1 MIRVLID
8 ARIDSN
14 KSGGIQQALI
24 GFAETTKFFS
34 QSEYKFAWLLSTLN
48 KDFLDE
54 VLPEESKKLYAPVA
68 SPLKNFIVAIFKRSV
83 IGLLLL
89 KMIRRTVFF
98 RFQLPEMFTVV
109 KEWNPDLIHFPT
121 QFGFRTSLPN
131 IYHPHDFQHLHLPEL
146 FSKEIIEIRNLGYGQ
161 MIQQA
166 SRVIVGNQWTLDDY
180 RNLYPN
186 YSNIGLNVPVFPQ
199 PLESQPLSGSL
210 SIPGTK
216 YLFYP
221 ASFWPH
227 KNHLNLLKSLR
238 ILIDEGFPLKLWL
251 SGANLSESEEL
262 TELIYSHNLNLNVK
276 ILGYLTPSE
285 LATTYA
291 NAFAMIMPSFF
302 ESESLPIW
310 EAFALGVPVIASNIT
325 ALPSQVGEAALLF
338 DPKDPRDMAI
348 QIAKLFND
356 DSLRKSLVLKG
367 SERITKLTPTN
378 TASGYRYAY
387 RRALNLVHDNH
398 DLEWDKNGFRF

>member
-1 MIRVLID
+1 VIRVLVD

-34 QSEYKFAWLLSTLN
+34 QSEYKFAWLLSNSN
-48 KDFLDE
+48 KDFLDD
-54 VLPEESKKLYAPVA
+54 VLPEGSTRLFAPG
-68 SPLKNFIVAIFKRSV
+68 SNPLKNFIVATLKKTF

-89 KMIRRTVFF
+89 KIIRRTVFF
-98 RFQLPEMFTVV
+98 KFQLPEMFTVV

-131 IYHPHDFQHLHLPEL
+131 IYHPHDFQHLHLTEL
-146 FSKEIIEIRNLGYGQ
+146 FSKETIELRNFGYGQ

-166 SRVIVGNQWTLDDY
+166 SRVIVGNQWTLEDF
-180 RNLYPN
+180 RSLYPN
-186 YSNIGLNVPVFPQ
+186 YSDIVLNVPVFPQ
-199 PLESQPLSGSL
+199 PLESQVLSHPLANTGN
-210 SIPGTK
+210 K

-238 ILIDEGFPLKLWL
+238 ILIDEGFPLELWL
-251 SGANLSESEEL
+251 SGANLRESAKL
-262 TELIYSHNLNLNVK
+262 TELISSHNLNLNVK

-291 NAFAMIMPSFF
+291 NAFAVIMPSFF

-310 EAFALGVPVIASNIT
+310 EAFTLGVPVITSNVT
-325 ALPSQVGEAALLF
+325 ALPSQVGEAALLVN
-338 DPKDPRDMAI
+338 PEDPRDMVI
-348 QIAKLFND
+348 QIARLFND
-356 DSLRKSLVLKG
+356 VSLRKSLISKG
-367 SERITKLTPTN
+367 NERISKLTPAN
-378 TASGYRYAY
+378 TAKGYRYAY
-387 RRALNLVHDNH
+387 RRALNLMHDNH

>member
-1 MIRVLID
+1 MIKILVD

-24 GFAETTKFFS
+24 GFAETTKFIS
-34 QSEYKFAWLLSTLN
+34 KSEYEFAWLLSTLN
-48 KDFLDE
+48 KDFLDG
-54 VLPEESKKLYAPVA
+54 VLPEESTKLYSPV
-68 SPLKNFIVAIFKRSV
+68 SSSLKTFVAAIFKRSV
-83 IGLLLL
+83 IGLFFL

-98 RFQLPEMFTVV
+98 RFQLPEMYTVV

-131 IYHPHDFQHLHLPEL
+131 IYHPHDFQHSHLPEL
-146 FSKEIIEIRNLGYGQ
+146 FSKETIEVRNLGYGQ
-161 MIQQA
+161 MIHQA
-166 SRVIVGNQWTLDDY
+166 SRVIVGNRWTLDDFQ
-180 RNLYPN
+180 NLYPN
-186 YSNIGLNVPVFPQ
+186 YSDIGLNVPVFPQ
-199 PLESQPLSGSL
+199 PLKGEPLSGSL
-210 SIPGTK
+210 TVLVSK

-238 ILIDEGFPLKLWL
+238 ILTDSGCPLELWL

-262 TELIYSHNLNLNVK
+262 TKLICSQNLHFSVK
-276 ILGYLTPSE
+276 ILGYLTPSQ

-291 NAFAMIMPSFF
+291 NAFALIMPSYF

-310 EAFALGVPVIASNIT
+310 EAFALGVPVITSNVT

-338 DPKDPRDMAI
+338 DPEDPRDMAN
-348 QIAKLFND
+348 QIAKLFYNE
-356 DSLRKSLVLKG
+356 SLRKSLVLKG
-367 SERITKLTPTN
+367 RERISKLTPAN

-387 RRALNLVHDNH
+387 RRALNLVVDKHDS
-398 DLEWDKNGFRF
+398 EWEKNGFCF

>member
-1 MIRVLID
+1 MIRILVD

-34 QSEYKFAWLLSTLN
+34 QSEYRFAWLLSNSN
-48 KDFLDE
+48 KDFLDD
-54 VLPEESKKLYAPVA
+54 VLPEESTRLYAPGS
-68 SPLKNFIVAIFKRSV
+68 SPLRNLIVAIFKKSL
-83 IGLLLL
+83 IGLLML
-89 KMIRRTVFF
+89 KLIRRTVFF

-146 FSKEIIEIRNLGYGQ
+146 FSKETIKLRNLGYGQ
-161 MIQQA
+161 MLQQA
-166 SRVIVGNQWTLDDY
+166 SVVIVGNQWTLDDF
-180 RNLYPN
+180 RSLYPS
-186 YSNIGLNVPVFPQ
+186 YSDIGLNVPVFPQ
-199 PLESQPLSGSL
+199 PLENQVLSHQLAFTGN
-210 SIPGTK
+210 K

-238 ILIDEGFPLKLWL
+238 ILIDEGFPLELWL
-251 SGANLSESEEL
+251 CGANLTESEKL
-262 TELIYSHNLNLNVK
+262 MELISSHNLNLNVK

-291 NAFAMIMPSFF
+291 NAFAVVMPSLF

-310 EAFALGVPVIASNIT
+310 EAFALGVPVITSNIT

-338 DPKDPRDMAI
+338 DPEDPRDMVI
-348 QIAKLFND
+348 QISKLFSD
-356 DSLRKSLVLKG
+356 DSLRNSLISKG
-367 SERITKLTPTN
+367 RERITKLTPAN
-378 TASGYRYAY
+378 TANGYRYAY
-387 RRALNLVHDNH
+387 RRALNLVSDNY

>member
-1 MIRVLID
+1 MIKVLVD

-24 GFAETTKFFS
+24 GFAETTKFFPK
-34 QSEYKFAWLLSTLN
+34 SEYKFAWLLSTLN
-48 KDFLDE
+48 KDFLDG
-54 VLPEESKKLYAPVA
+54 VLPEESTKLYAPVS
-68 SPLKNFIVAIFKRSV
+68 SPLKTSIVAILKRSV
-83 IGLLLL
+83 IGILLL
-89 KMIRRTVFF
+89 KLIRRTVFF

-146 FSKEIIEIRNLGYGQ
+146 FSKETIEVRNLGYGQ

-166 SRVIVGNQWTLDDY
+166 SGVIVGNQWTLDDF

-186 YSNIGLNVPVFPQ
+186 YSDIGLNVPVFPQ
-199 PLESQPLSGSL
+199 PLENQPPSGSI
-210 SIPGTK
+210 SIPRSK

-238 ILIDEGFPLKLWL
+238 ILIDEGFPLELWL
-251 SGANLSESEEL
+251 SGTNLSDSREL
-262 TELIYSHNLNLNVK
+262 TELIYSFNLNLNVK
-276 ILGYLTPSE
+276 VLGYLTPSQ
-285 LATTYA
+285 LATAYE

-310 EAFALGVPVIASNIT
+310 EAFALGVPVITSKIT
-325 ALPSQVGEAALLF
+325 ALPAQVGEAALLF
-338 DPKDPRDMAI
+338 DPGDPRDMAI
-348 QIAKLFND
+348 QIAKLLND
-356 DSLRKSLVLKG
+356 DLLRKSLVLKG
-367 SERITKLTPTN
+367 SERITKLTPAN

-398 DLEWDKNGFRF
+398 DLEWEKIGFRF

>member
-1 MIRVLID
+1 MIRVLVD

-24 GFAETTKFFS
+24 GFAESTKFFS
-34 QSEYKFAWLLSTLN
+34 QSEYRFAWLLSNSN
-48 KDFLDE
+48 KDFLDD
-54 VLPEESKKLYAPVA
+54 VLPEGSTRLYAPG
-68 SPLKNFIVAIFKRSV
+68 SNPLKNFIVATLKKSF

-89 KMIRRTVFF
+89 KIIRRTVFF
-98 RFQLPEMFTVV
+98 RFQLPEMFTVA

-131 IYHPHDFQHLHLPEL
+131 IYHPHDFQHLHLTEL
-146 FSKEIIEIRNLGYGQ
+146 FSKETIELRNFGYGQ

-166 SRVIVGNQWTLDDY
+166 SRVVVGNQWTLEDF
-180 RNLYPN
+180 RSLYPN
-186 YSNIGLNVPVFPQ
+186 YSDIVLNVPVFPQ
-199 PLESQPLSGSL
+199 PLESQVLSHPLAITGN
-210 SIPGTK
+210 K

-238 ILIDEGFPLKLWL
+238 ILIDEGFPLELWL
-251 SGANLSESEEL
+251 SGANLTESAKL
-262 TELIYSHNLNLNVK
+262 TELISSHNLNFNVK

-291 NAFAMIMPSFF
+291 NAFAVIMPSFF

-310 EAFALGVPVIASNIT
+310 EAFTLGVPVITSNVT

-338 DPKDPRDMAI
+338 DPEDPRDMVI
-348 QIAKLFND
+348 QVARLFND
-356 DSLRKSLVLKG
+356 DSLRKSLISKG
-367 SERITKLTPTN
+367 NERITKLTPAN
-378 TASGYRYAY
+378 TANGYRYAY
-387 RRALNLVHDNH
+387 RRALNLVPDNH